1 MTGFRVILVA
11 FAKFD
16 VIFITKIDQF
26 SGIHHC
32 SIYVDYSLDESKVV
46 IDSIVCI
53 YYVSV

>member
-11 FAKFD
+11 FVKFGL
-16 VIFITKIDQF
+16 IFITKIDQF

-53 YYVSV
+53 YYVSM